1 MSLNHT
7 IVSIG
12 TLSRNR
18 FWNEQ
23 EARRVAH
30 STTTLVRS
38 GSTAILIDPGLPAE
52 LLVRRLDE
60 RAGIGVGDIDTVF
73 LTNFRPAHR
82 RALPALSKSTWLM
95 HEPEIEAMRRHLA
108 EMRRNLLD
116 EGPAGKGQ
124 SEEELLGLIGAEESL
139 LERVQSAPEKLT
151 PAVHLY
157 PTAGV
162 TPGASGLLLA
172 GPARTTIVA
181 GDAVVTRDYFEGGRV
196 WEHAEDVEEAK
207 RSFMDILEVADEI
220 IPGHDNA
227 FAVFGR

>member
-1 MSLNHT
+1 MSLSHT
-7 IVSIG
+7 IISIG

-23 EARRVAH
+23 EMKRLAH
-30 STTTLVRS
+30 STTTLIRS
-38 GSTAILIDPGLPAE
+38 GSTTILVDPGLPAE
-52 LLVRRLDE
+52 LLARRLDE
-60 RAGIGVGDIDTVF
+60 RAGITAGDVDTVF

-95 HEPEIEAMRRHLA
+95 YEPELEAMRCHLL
-108 EMRRNLLD
+108 EMKRNLLNEGSAGEDKSD
-116 EGPAGKGQ
+116 EEA
-124 SEEELLGLIGAEESL
+124 LRLIAAEEGL
-139 LERVQSAPEKLT
+139 LERVQPAPEKLT

-181 GDAVVTRDYFEGGRV
+181 GDAVLTRDYFESGRV

-220 IPGHDNA
+220 VPGHDNA

>member
-7 IVSIG
+7 IISIG

-23 EARRVAH
+23 EAKRAAH
-30 STTTLVRS
+30 STTTLIRS
-38 GSTAILIDPGLPAE
+38 GSTAILVDPGLPAE

-60 RAGIGVGDIDTVF
+60 RAGITPGDVDTVF

-82 RALPALSKSTWLM
+82 RALAVLSKSTWLT
-95 HEPEIEAMRRHLA
+95 HEPEIEAVRNHLTQ
-108 EMRRNLLD
+108 MKRNLLD
-116 EGPAGKGQ
+116 EGPGEEGQ
-124 SEEELLGLIGAEESL
+124 SEEEILRMIAAEESL
-139 LERVQSAPEKLT
+139 LERIQPAPEKLT

-162 TPGASGLLLA
+162 TPGAAGLLLA
-172 GPARTTIVA
+172 GATRTTIIA
-181 GDAVVTRDYFEGGRV
+181 GDSVITRDYFENGRV

-220 IPGHDNA
+220 VPGHDNA